1 MINED
6 ELSITILT
14 EEKITIAWRL
24 SAERMNFVAL
34 YFGKP
39 FDSFRTALRIYDTT
53 DIYFT
58 GNNAHLFHEFMMK
71 PGQNEWKIKGLN
83 ANRHY
88 CLEFG
93 IHLSE
98 TEFFP
103 LLRSVPFQTQ
113 FDINVDFQVSTNPL
127 SKQSQHA
134 LPQWSEH
141 VSTYSYY
148 ETAALKGD
156 GK

>member
-1 MINED
+1 MMTED
-6 ELSITILT
+6 ELSVTILT
-14 EEKITIAWRL
+14 EEKITVAWRL
-24 SAERMNFVAL
+24 SEQRMNFVAS

-39 FDSFRTALRIYDTT
+39 YDSFRTALRIYDIT
-53 DIYFT
+53 DIDFN

-71 PGQNEWKIKGLN
+71 KGQNDWKIKGLN

-88 CLEFG
+88 CLEWG

-113 FDINVDFQVSTNPL
+113 FDSNVDLPVSKNPL
-127 SKQSQHA
+127 NKQSNHA